1 MIYLSTYLSISQKNS
16 LEGTLADTEANY
28 MAQLSEI
35 QMQIS
40 SLEEQVCQIR
50 GETECQSAEY
60 EQLLD
65 VKTRLEMEIETY
77 RRLLDGEGG

>member
-1 MIYLSTYLSISQKNS
+1 MIYLSTYLSTSQKNS

-35 QMQIS
+35 QGQIS
-40 SLEEQVCQIR
+40 SLEEQICQIR
-50 GETECQSAEY
+50 GETECQNAEY

-65 VKTRLEMEIETY
+65 IKTRLELEIETY

>member
-1 MIYLSTYLSISQKNS
+1 MV
-16 LEGTLADTEANY
+16 
-28 MAQLSEI
+28 QLSQI

-40 SLEEQVCQIR
+40 SLEEQIFQIR
-50 GETECQSAEY
+50 GETECQNAEY

-65 VKTRLEMEIETY
+65 IKTRLEMEIETY